1 MEAFTIDIE
10 DYYSLV
16 ARDRLGIQVPVSTH
30 VDGEVS
36 RLLDFVDRLGVKA
49 TCFVVGKVAKERPHI
64 VKALVARGHEI
75 ASHSYRHLLMHQLTP
90 SAFAEDLRLSK
101 DVLEEITGEK
111 VRGFRAPAFSLR
123 EDQYWAFE
131 IMAMHGIEYD
141 SSIRLVWPI
150 GKRQA
155 EALIDL
161 AARSGVKEYPG
172 IAVGWGRFRVP
183 LAGGGG
189 FRLVPEWI
197 TRLGVEL
204 VRKDGYWIPTYV
216 HPYDLATNPQYNWPQ
231 ADFRRRISLA
241 WFNFTQRRGRS
252 KVEGRL
258 SRMLE
263 YHDPSEN
270 GSKGFSTFDETRET
284 L

>member
-1 MEAFTIDIE
+1 MESFTIDIE

-16 ARDRLGIQVPVSTH
+16 VRDRLGIQVPVSTY

-49 TCFVVGKVAKERPHI
+49 TCFVVGKVAKERPRI
-64 VKALVARGHEI
+64 VKELVARGHEI

-90 SAFAEDLRLSK
+90 RAFDEDLRLSK
-101 DVLEEITGEK
+101 EVLEEITGEK

-131 IMAMHGIEYD
+131 IMAGHGIEYD
-141 SSIRLVWPI
+141 SSVRLVWPA
-150 GKRQA
+150 GKGPA

-172 IAVGWGRFRVP
+172 IALGWGRLRVP

-189 FRLVPEWI
+189 IRLIPEWI

-204 VRKDGYWIPTYV
+204 VRKDGYSIPTYI
-216 HPYDLATNPQYNWPQ
+216 HPYDLSTHPDYNWPK
-231 ADFRRRISLA
+231 ADFRRRIALA
-241 WFNFTQRRGRS
+241 WFNFVQRQGRS
-252 KVEGRL
+252 KVESRL
-258 SRMLE
+258 SRTIRGHDRLDSHSME
-263 YHDPSEN
+263 Y
-270 GSKGFSTFDETRET
+270 STFDERT
-284 L
+284 